1 MICTFTA
8 TIMSILISSNVAA
21 SGRNGV
27 ELGNYLWK
35 KRPLLLFAPSPNSP
49 MYRSVSDS
57 LPAHLDQIQ
66 ERHMVII
73 EVFQNGLVRIDGKSD
88 SWRTAESFRQQFS
101 AKEGELTA
109 ILVGKDGGLKLRQ
122 SGSLDLGKIFSLIDT
137 MPMRQKEMR
146 KSVE

>member
-57 LPAHLDQIQ
+57 LSAHLDQIQ

-88 SWRTAESFRQQFS
+88 SRRTAESFRQQFS

-137 MPMRQKEMR
+137 MPMRQQEMR

>member
-1 MICTFTA
+1 MIRTFTA

-49 MYRSVSDS
+49 MYRSVPDS
-57 LPAHLDQIQ
+57 LSAHQDQIQ

-88 SWRTAESFRQQFS
+88 SRRTAESFRQQFS

-122 SGSLDLGKIFSLIDT
+122 NGNLDLGKIFSIIDT
-137 MPMRQKEMR
+137 MPMRQQEMR
-146 KSVE
+146 KSVK